1 MKTPS
6 KHAITRRRML
16 RGLAGGS
23 AVLVGLPVLDA
34 MLNSNGNAFA
44 DGGPLRK
51 RIVTWCFGNG
61 TMINNWVPGGI
72 RNPVTGYNYPLGS
85 ALLPLQ
91 PVQEYV
97 SVLSGF
103 TNKCKYIMT
112 HHEGMTVFNG
122 YTMSQDAGGQGIYS
136 NARGPTIDQIYA
148 NAIDAGDDK
157 PAILRGVHTG
167 IVTKISEVD
176 YGTTMHNVSHVGHL
190 NPNPPIK
197 DAQAVYQ
204 QFVDLFVAPEDP
216 SKPARLAVVDSVLA
230 DAKEL
235 QKRLGAVDKG
245 RIDGHLAGLA
255 DLQHKIDSMVAPACQ
270 LPGQPTVTIEA
281 QFGIDAVNKVMS
293 DLIAF
298 AFSCDATR
306 IGSVLFC
313 GGASEAPVAPGLQ
326 SQHSLSH
333 SVSHNALPGF
343 GDSWLPDSP
352 NAPAYTESG
361 EVADYQTGI
370 TAAISHCGYL
380 LQKLKDTP
388 DAGDTNLLDN
398 SVVFV
403 SSDCSFGS
411 HDIREMPILVCGKA
425 GGALKSGIHLRS
437 SVWGRNTSDVLLTV
451 LQALVP
457 EAYEVGSLSYMLDGA
472 PDPAYSNTPYTEL
485 KA

>member
-1 MKTPS
+1 
-6 KHAITRRRML
+6 
-16 RGLAGGS
+16 
-23 AVLVGLPVLDA
+23 
-34 MLNSNGNAFA
+34 
-44 DGGPLRK
+44 
-51 RIVTWCFGNG
+51 
-61 TMINNWVPGGI
+61 
-72 RNPVTGYNYPLGS
+72 
-85 ALLPLQ
+85 
-91 PVQEYV
+91 V

-103 TNKCKYIMT
+103 SNKCKYIIT

-122 YTMSQDAGGQGIYS
+122 YTFAQDPGGQGIYS

-148 NAIDAGDDK
+148 NAIDASDDK
-157 PAILRGVHTG
+157 PALVRGVHTG
-167 IVTKISEVD
+167 IVTQISEVD

-197 DAQAVYQ
+197 DATAVYQ
-204 QFVDLFVAPEDP
+204 QFIDLFVTPEDP
-216 SKPARLAVVDSVLA
+216 SKPSRLAVVDSVLA

-245 RIDGHLAGLA
+245 RVEGHLAGLA
-255 DLQHKIDSMVAPACQ
+255 DLQNKIGAMVPPACE
-270 LPGQPTVTIEA
+270 LPGAPTVTIEA
-281 QFGIDAVNKVMS
+281 QYGIDAVNQVMS

-298 AFSCDATR
+298 SFSCDAAR

-326 SQHSLSH
+326 SQHVLSH
-333 SVSHNALPGF
+333 SVDHNALPY
-343 GDSWLPDSP
+343 DNSWLPDSP
-352 NAPAYTESG
+352 NAPPYVESG
-361 EVADYQTGI
+361 DVADYQAGI
-370 TAAISHCGYL
+370 TAAVSHCGYL

-437 SVWGRNTSDVLLTV
+437 SEWGRNTSDVLLTV

-457 EAYEVGSLSYMLDGA
+457 EATEVGSLSYQLEGDF
-472 PDPAYSNTPYTEL
+472 DPAYSNTPYTEL